1 MCANYT
7 PSRLDAISQH
17 HGLERVLFNFPA
29 EAFPGYLAPILR
41 TARGSHGAGGHIEC
55 VPAMFGMVPHWADT
69 RLARQTYN
77 ARTETVATKPSFRNA
92 WQHQQFCII
101 PAAHFYEPSYET
113 GKPVRWRIA
122 HAGQQPLAIAGIW
135 EWRPDGP
142 DGLPLL
148 SFSMLTIHAGAHPLM
163 NRFHKPGDEK
173 RMLVLLEPAQYR
185 GWLEG
190 ELVNEAA
197 IYRPFP
203 ADRLVAAADPLPP
216 RAKAKVKPVA
226 GPGLF

>member
-7 PSRLDAISQH
+7 PSQLDAISQH
-17 HGLERVLFNFPA
+17 HGLERMLFNFPA

-41 TARGSHGAGGHIEC
+41 AAREARASHGPIEC

-92 WQHQQFCII
+92 WQRKQFCII
-101 PAAHFYEPSYET
+101 PAQHFYEPSYET
-113 GKPVRWRIA
+113 GTPVRWRIA
-122 HAGQQPLAIAGIW
+122 HVSLQPLAIAGIW
-135 EWRPDGP
+135 EKRPGGP

-148 SFSMLTIHAGAHPLM
+148 SFSMLTINADAHPLM

-185 GWLEG
+185 DWLEG
-190 ELVNEAA
+190 DLGGDADA
-197 IYRPFP
+197 YRPFP
-203 ADRLVAAADPLPP
+203 ADQLVAAADPLPP
-216 RAKAKVKPVA
+216 RTKAKSVVE
-226 GPGLF
+226 PGLF